1 MFMSAVHFA
10 PSYILLPTLKECCW
24 VAGGD
29 TIVHINGVLC
39 MCCVCVCAVCYNMLC
54 VPCMF
59 AWQSVLCD
67 QEHTFHP

>member
-1 MFMSAVHFA
+1 MFMSAVHFV

-29 TIVHINGVLC
+29 TIVHIYQLCSVYVL
-39 MCCVCVCAVCYNMLC
+39 CVCAACYNMLC

-59 AWQSVLCD
+59 AWQCVV
-67 QEHTFHP
+67 